1 MSARQ
6 LARVIADSLSPDGVR
21 ITTQVITLPRIVLAE
36 LNTHR
41 AISKSSASSR
51 AVPIEKMIAAAESD
65 PYIPEQWDRNGAGM
79 QGHGLIEGAD
89 AERCVAEWLTAR
101 DEAVARARSL
111 YALGVHKQ
119 TTNRLLEP
127 FLWHTVIVTATE
139 WDNFFN
145 LRCNPLAH
153 PALRN
158 TAEAMRAAMGQ
169 STPRLVNYGEWHLP
183 YFDPERD
190 TDIAPDARPKV
201 CAARCARVSYLTHD
215 GIRDPSK
222 DVALSDKL
230 LTDGHMAPLEHV
242 ARPMGHGEATDLIA
256 DATGARAHSFGQGKG
271 IDTRD
276 MARPEKTFAGNFRG
290 WVQLR
295 KTIPGEADILG
306 YRSHA

>member
-6 LARVIADSLSPDGVR
+6 LARVIADSLSPGDVR
-21 ITTQVITLPRIVLAE
+21 LSTLVITLPRIVLAE

-51 AVPIEKMIAAAESD
+51 AVPIEKMIAAAEND

-89 AERCVAEWLTAR
+89 AERCVSEWLAAR
-101 DEAVARARSL
+101 DEAVARARFL
-111 YALGVHKQ
+111 YVLGVHKQ

-139 WDNFFN
+139 WNNFFN

-158 TAEAMRAAMGQ
+158 TAEAMRTAMGQ
-169 STPRLVNYGEWHLP
+169 STPRLVDYGEWHLP

-222 DVALSDKL
+222 DIALADKL
-230 LTDGHMAPLEHV
+230 LADGHMAPLEHV
-242 ARPMGHGEATDLIA
+242 ARPISHEGGESVLLACSADTVPRVDIPGGRFVTVRERDL
-256 DATGARAHSFGQGKG
+256 FV
-271 IDTRD
+271 
-276 MARPEKTFAGNFRG
+276 GNFRG

-295 KTIPGEADILG
+295 KTIPGEHDILG
-306 YRSHA
+306 HRSAT